1 MTMLPESI
9 GLIIG
14 ALLILVALNSIAA
27 RLRAIEARIGAI
39 SRVEAKLD
47 LLLQNAGLKY
57 DPYPSVSRDVV
68 EALRRGEK
76 INAIKLYRQ
85 SSGVGLKEAKD
96 AVEEMERRGG
106 GGDK

>member
-1 MTMLPESI
+1 MTMTPESI

-14 ALLILVALNSIAA
+14 GLVILVLLNGLGARVRALEK
-27 RLRAIEARIGAI
+27 RGAEL

-57 DPYPSVSRDVV
+57 DPYANVSRDVG

-76 INAIKLYRQ
+76 INAIK
-85 SSGVGLKEAKD
+85 GVGLKEAKD
-96 AVEEMERRGG
+96 AVEAMQRRAGMG
-106 GGDK
+106 

>member
-1 MTMLPESI
+1 MTMTPESL

-14 ALLILVALNSIAA
+14 GLVLLVLLNGLGARVRALEKRGAELS
-27 RLRAIEARIGAI
+27 RI
-39 SRVEAKLD
+39 EAKLD
-47 LLLQNAGLKY
+47 LLLQNASIKY
-57 DPYPSVSRDVV
+57 DPYVNVSRDVV

-96 AVEEMERRGG
+96 AVEELQRRAGRG
-106 GGDK
+106 

>member
-14 ALLILVALNSIAA
+14 GLLILVALNAVAA
-27 RLRAIEARIGAI
+27 RLRAIEARMSAL
-39 SRVEAKLD
+39 SRVEGKLD
-47 LLLQNAGLKY
+47 LLLQNANLKY
-57 DPYPSVSRDVV
+57 DPYANVSRDVV

-85 SSGVGLKEAKD
+85 SSRVGLKEAKD
-96 AVEEMERRGG
+96 VVEELERRAGG
-106 GGDK
+106 G

>member
-1 MTMLPESI
+1 MTMSSESI

-14 ALLILVALNSIAA
+14 GLLILVALNAIAA
-27 RLRAIEARIGAI
+27 RLRAIESRIGAL

-47 LLLQNAGLKY
+47 LLLQNANLKF
-57 DPYPSVSRDVV
+57 DPYANESRDVV

-85 SSGVGLKEAKD
+85 SSGVGVKEAKD
-96 AVEEMERRGG
+96 AVEEMERRAAG
-106 GGDK
+106 

>member
-14 ALLILVALNSIAA
+14 GLLILVALNAIAA
-27 RLRAIEARIGAI
+27 RLRAIESRIGAL

-47 LLLQNAGLKY
+47 LLVQNANLKY
-57 DPYPSVSRDVV
+57 DPYSGVSRDVV
-68 EALRRGEK
+68 EALRRREK

-85 SSGVGLKEAKD
+85 SSEVGLKEAKD
-96 AVEEMERRGG
+96 AVEELARRAGSG
-106 GGDK
+106 

>member
-1 MTMLPESI
+1 MTMSSESI

-14 ALLILVALNSIAA
+14 GLLILVALNAIAA
-27 RLRAIEARIGAI
+27 RLRAIESRISAL

-47 LLLQNAGLKY
+47 LLLQNANLKF
-57 DPYPSVSRDVV
+57 DPYANESRDVV

-96 AVEEMERRGG
+96 AVEEMERRAGG
-106 GGDK
+106 